1 MLIKVEKDG
10 VSLKKYLS
18 DLGYSRRQITR
29 MYTNRSVLVN
39 GESKALTSILN
50 AGDVIEV
57 CLIGK
62 DEGVLLKN
70 IDIVYQDENVV
81 IVNKPSGI
89 VVHRDN
95 EHKDNNLSSILEKQ
109 LKRKVYPVLRLDK
122 NVSGAMVYAL
132 NSGKAAY
139 LNNLRE
145 KKELHKEY
153 LAIVEGR
160 LDKDEGEIEIN
171 IKKDVKK
178 YKVSAD
184 GKKAITE
191 YKYLGGNKD
200 YSIYLVNIITG
211 RSHQIRLS
219 FAYLG
224 HPIAGDIL
232 YGSRNR
238 KLNRIGLHC
247 VRVCFDDIDIKVNL
261 PQQLEDLVY
270 E

>member
-10 VSLKKYLS
+10 LSLKKYLS
-18 DLGYSRRQITR
+18 ELGYSRRQITR

-39 GESKALTSILN
+39 GESIPLTSILN
-50 AGDVIEV
+50 TGDVIEV

-62 DEGVLLKN
+62 DEGVLLKQ
-70 IDIVYQDENVV
+70 IDIVYQDNDVV

-95 EHKDNNLSSILEKQ
+95 EQKDNNLSSILEKE

-132 NSGKAAY
+132 NSKKAAY
-139 LNNLRE
+139 LNSLRQN
-145 KKELHKEY
+145 KKLHKEY
-153 LAIVEGR
+153 LAVVEGR
-160 LDKDEGEIEIN
+160 MEKDEGVIDIC
-171 IKKDVKK
+171 ICKDVKK
-178 YKVSAD
+178 YKVHSD
-184 GKKAITE
+184 GKRAITE

-200 YSIYLVNIITG
+200 YSLYLVNIITG

-219 FAYLG
+219 FAHSG

-232 YGSRNR
+232 YGSKNR

-261 PQQLEDLVY
+261 PKQLEDLIY